1 MPRIVIT
8 HAVTDIDRWL
18 KGKAGR
24 AAAIESASG
33 SNVTDYVAQ
42 NGSNNIAVTAD
53 IQDLD
58 AVRAMVASP
67 SPEVKAAMDEHGVIQ
82 PITAY
87 IES

>member
-1 MPRIVIT
+1 M
-8 HAVTDIDRWL
+8 
-18 KGKAGR
+18 
-24 AAAIESASG
+24 
-33 SNVTDYVAQ
+33 TDYVAQ